1 MAKLIW
7 ILMALAAGTA
17 LPLQGGV
24 NAKLG
29 KAGASPAHAAFISFA
44 VGTVALLSY
53 ILLTKQTVSWTGI
66 RQLPPQYWIGG
77 ILGATYVTIVI
88 LVFPKLGPGLAF
100 SLIVAGQMAMALLLE
115 HYNILVAQQQ
125 SVSLGRIMGVVLIVV
140 GVVFLKRF

>member
-1 MAKLIW
+1 
-7 ILMALAAGTA
+7 MALAAGSA

-29 KAGASPAHAAFISFA
+29 KAGASPAHAAFFSFA
-44 VGTVALLSY
+44 VGTVALLAY
-53 ILLTKQTVSWTGI
+53 ILMTKQTVSWTGI
-66 RQLPPQYWIGG
+66 KQLPLQYWIGG
-77 ILGATYVTIVI
+77 ILGATYVSIVI

-100 SLIVAGQMAMALLLE
+100 SLIVAGQMAMALFLE

-125 SVSLGRIMGVVLIVV
+125 SVSLGRITGIVLIVV